1 MTEFIGNFHFLRPWL
16 LLLAVLPLLIYWKYY
31 KGSKNKSSWE
41 KVCDKNLLKFLL
53 IKGSSSQ
60 RKSIGYIG
68 LCSLL
73 FAIIAVSGPTWNKK
87 EIPSFVPEN
96 PVMILLN
103 MSSDMAETDLSPSRL
118 DRAKYKI
125 DDVLSLLPASEVGL
139 IVYSNEPYQISP
151 LSDVRIAENLLPE
164 INFNIMPENGDR
176 LDRAISMAIE
186 KFKNAAYSNGNIII
200 LSSDAGQGFEQAINE
215 AKKATVGNYK
225 VNVINVSSEPSEKLK
240 LIAENGNGLYL
251 DITPD
256 DSDVRA
262 LAAKINNS
270 SQELRLSEN
279 LRSQWLD
286 YGYYLLFLPLL
297 GCLYFFRR
305 GIVWTLL
312 LCVIGS
318 SPASAGFFINSNQE
332 ALQDYNVGNYTA
344 AAEKFIDA
352 SWKGASYYKQ
362 GKYTEALRQFSLNND
377 VTSLY
382 NQGNALAKS
391 GKIEEAVKKYEEVLQ
406 QNPEHEDAKFNLE
419 YLKQQQSQQKQQK
432 DSSDSQDSEQKQE
445 QQNSRNQP
453 QSSDE
458 QQPQDKQDKSEQG
471 PGQEQQSASQNNNE
485 GEQDPA
491 QQQEQ
496 LVQEQQ
502 ADNSVEEQEQQSQ
515 AAQAVEQ
522 EGEQFD
528 EKAQARA
535 LQYRD
540 IPENPGGLLKAFINK
555 EYMKKRYAE

>member
-1 MTEFIGNFHFLRPWL
+1 MTEFIANFHFLRPWL
-16 LLLAVLPLLIYWKYY
+16 LVLAVLPILIYWKYY

-41 KVCDKNLLKFLL
+41 KVCDKNLLNFLL
-53 IKGSSSQ
+53 VRGSSSQ

-68 LCSLL
+68 LYSLL
-73 FAIIAVSGPTWNKK
+73 LAIVAVSGPSWNKK

-103 MSSDMAETDLSPSRL
+103 MSSDMEETDVSPSRL

-125 DDVLSLLPASEVGL
+125 DDILSQLPASEVGL
-139 IVYSNEPYQISP
+139 IVYSDEPYQISP
-151 LSDVRIAENLLPE
+151 LSDARIAENLLPE

-176 LDRAISMAIE
+176 LDRAIVLAKE
-186 KFKNAAYSNGNIII
+186 KLKNAAYTRGNIVV
-200 LSSDAGQGFEQAINE
+200 LASDIGQGFEQSLYE
-215 AKKATVGNYK
+215 AEKAVAEGYK
-225 VNVINVSSEPSEKLK
+225 IKVININSTKSDKLN
-240 LIAENGNGLYL
+240 LIAQKGNGLYL
-251 DITPD
+251 DVTPD
-256 DSDVRA
+256 DRDVRQ
-262 LAAKINNS
+262 LATKINDNL
-270 SQELRLSEN
+270 QGLRLSEN

-305 GIVWTLL
+305 GIVGGILL
-312 LCVIGS
+312 VVIAS
-318 SPASAGFFINSNQE
+318 SPASAGFFVNSNQE
-332 ALQDYNVGNYTA
+332 ALEDYNVGNYA
-344 AAEKFIDA
+344 AASEKFID
-352 SWKGASYYKQ
+352 SRWKGASFYKQ
-362 GKYTEALRQFSLNND
+362 GKYEEALRQFSLKND
-377 VTSLY
+377 ITSLY

-391 GKIEEAVKKYEEVLQ
+391 GKIEEAIHKYEEVLQ
-406 QNPEHEDAKFNLE
+406 QNTQHDDAKFNLE
-419 YLKQQQSQQKQQK
+419 YLKQQQSQQNQQK
-432 DSSDSQDSEQKQE
+432 DSSDSENNKQN
-445 QQNSRNQP
+445 QQQQSASNQP

-458 QQPQDKQDKSEQG
+458 QQNQDKQDKSEQQG
-471 PGQEQQSASQNNNE
+471 PEQQEASSQNNKN
-485 GEQDPA
+485 GEEEPK

-496 LVQEQQ
+496 STQEQQ
-502 ADNSVEEQEQQSQ
+502 ADNLEEQQEQQSQ
-515 AAQAVEQ
+515 VAQAVKQ